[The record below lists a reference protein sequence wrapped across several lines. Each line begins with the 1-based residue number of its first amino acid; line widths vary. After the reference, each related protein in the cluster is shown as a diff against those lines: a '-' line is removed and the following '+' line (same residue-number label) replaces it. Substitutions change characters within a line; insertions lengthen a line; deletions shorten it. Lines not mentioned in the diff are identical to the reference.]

1 MLKEERFDHIL
12 KELKSSNKV
21 FFEDLAK
28 DLRVSEDTI
37 RRDIE
42 QLSKSGLL
50 VKVRGGAITPSVN
63 PLSFQD
69 RTDLFSDAKKVI
81 ALKTQQL
88 LRDVQTVIMDGGTTM
103 LAVAASIPIQSQLRI
118 ITNNMALIPILA
130 HHQQV
135 EIIVL
140 GGMYNRITQTNLGI
154 QTALEAQKYQADL
167 YLMGTCAIDRTKGL
181 TAAVHE
187 DGEIKK
193 VFLTVAAQTAV
204 LSNHE
209 KLDTVEFF
217 NVTGLSGVHTLIT
230 DLPSN
235 DTRLDAYR
243 PFDLEIL

>member
-21 FFEDLAK
+21 FFEGLAK
-28 DLRVSEDTI
+28 DLQVSEDTI

-42 QLSKSGLL
+42 LLSKSGLL
-50 VKVRGGAITPSVN
+50 VKVRGGAINPSVN

-81 ALKTQQL
+81 ALKAQQL
-88 LRDVQTVIMDGGTTM
+88 LKSVRTVFMDGGTTT
-103 LAVAASIPIQSQLRI
+103 LAVAASLPVQSELRV
-118 ITNNMALIPILA
+118 ITNNMALIPMLSN
-130 HHQQV
+130 HEHV

-140 GGMYNRITQTNLGI
+140 GGMYNRLTKTNLGV

-167 YLMGTCAIDRTKGL
+167 YLMGTCAIDSDRGI
-181 TAAVHE
+181 TAAIHE

-193 VFLTVAAQTAV
+193 IYMKAAVKTAV
-204 LSNHE
+204 LANHE
-209 KLDTVEFF
+209 KLGTVDFF
-217 NVTGLSGVHTLIT
+217 NVAELSSIDTLIT

-235 DTRLDAYR
+235 DARLNPYR
-243 PFDLEIL
+243 SFDLEIL

>member
-21 FFEDLAK
+21 FFENLSK
-28 DLRVSEDTI
+28 ELRVSEDTI
-37 RRDIE
+37 RRDIDH
-42 QLSKSGLL
+42 LSKSGLL
-50 VKVRGGAITPSVN
+50 VKVRGGAMSPSVN

-69 RTDLFSDAKKVI
+69 RTGLFSDAKKVI

-88 LRDVQTVIMDGGTTM
+88 LRDVQTVIMDGGTTL
-103 LAVAASIPIQSQLRI
+103 LAVAASIPIQSKLRI

-130 HHQQV
+130 HHEQV
-135 EIIVL
+135 DIIVL
-140 GGMYNRITQTNLGI
+140 GGMYNRVTQTNLGI

-167 YLMGTCAIDRTKGL
+167 YLMGTCAIHSSKGL

-187 DGEIKK
+187 DGELKK
-193 VFLTVAAQTAV
+193 VFMKAAAQTAV

-209 KLDTVEFF
+209 KLETVEFF
-217 NVTGLSGVHTLIT
+217 NVTGLSDVDTLIT

-235 DTRLDAYR
+235 DARLNAYR
-243 PFDLEIL
+243 PFGLEIL